1 MLGKLLKHEFRATG
15 RLMLPALGAVLVL
28 AVLANLSI
36 RFIQVTDSTFLTILL
51 ALVIGAF
58 AIGMVAAAVMTLVLM
73 VLRFYRNLLR
83 DEGYLMHTLPVNV
96 HELVWSKLIVS
107 LVWFVVTGLVIFL
120 VLLLTGL
127 IQSGT
132 SLGDFFMGFP
142 SWAEIREFLA
152 KAGIRS
158 SDLVLVVFELLMGM
172 LLTTLATCLHF
183 YAAMALG
190 HMFSKDKVLLS
201 ILFFVGLSI
210 VLSIFQTG
218 MGINMAYRLEGMSD
232 YVEVARDALNLF
244 RGLVFRGL
252 LAQLIQGA
260 ILYVV
265 TTLSLKKRLNLA

>member
-51 ALVIGAF
+51 GLVIAAF
-58 AIGMVAAAVMTLVLM
+58 VIGMIAAAVMTLVLM

-96 HELVWSKLIVS
+96 HELVWSKMIVS
-107 LVWFVVTGLVIFL
+107 LVWFVVTFLVIFL

-152 KAGIRS
+152 KVGIRS
-158 SDLVLVVFELLMGM
+158 GEIVLVGFELLLAM

-190 HMFSKDKVLLS
+190 HMYSKDKVLLS

-232 YVEVARDALNLF
+232 YVEAARDALNLF

-252 LAQLIQGA
+252 LVQLIEGA
-260 ILYVV
+260 ILYVI